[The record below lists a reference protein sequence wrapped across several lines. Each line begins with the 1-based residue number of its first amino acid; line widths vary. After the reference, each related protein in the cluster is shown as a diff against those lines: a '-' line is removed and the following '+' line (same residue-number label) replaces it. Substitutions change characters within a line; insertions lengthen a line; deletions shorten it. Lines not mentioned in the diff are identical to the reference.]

1 MNKKKLEKS
10 VLTLEEQ
17 SELVVKV
24 FQVSLDTLE
33 DQGLSEEDSLNGIL
47 SQLAILVEPEA
58 LTHALELN
66 KKFRAAYLS
75 QGEP

>member
-47 SQLAILVEPEA
+47 SQLAILVEPES